1 MMEQKMN
8 LAANITKE
16 DIGIFLQ
23 EAEEVLQLLDE
34 DIVKLE
40 KEDGNADLLNEIF
53 RAAHTLKGSS
63 AMLGHQRMS
72 KVAHAMESILEGLRK
87 GTLKTSPLLVDALL
101 NSLDVLKQLK
111 EELITSEES
120 DVDIATIVANLES
133 AARMDKPGT
142 DSGQA
147 TRTEKLVLD
156 NDSRSKL
163 KTAIDNGRNIHQ
175 VNVSIDKTSSW
186 AAVRCFQ
193 IVNELSQLGEIVCS
207 APSQKEIEEGNV
219 GFDLELVI
227 ATQSDASITKKT
239 ISVLP
244 DISSAE
250 IKPFSF
256 EEAPSQV
263 ESQSSSENKSVQQKV
278 KAPQTVRI
286 DVTHLDSL
294 MEQIGELVVNRNR
307 INQLSRMLESK
318 YRGDDVIDDL
328 GKTSVQTGKI
338 VNTLQQ
344 DIMKIR
350 MLPIEIV
357 FNGFPRMVRD
367 LARKAG
373 KDIEFIVEGQET
385 EVDRSVI
392 EHIKD
397 PLVHLLR
404 NSVDHGIETAAKR
417 KTAGKSSGGVI
428 KLSAYH
434 EQNHICIT
442 VEDDGKGIDPNVIR
456 NSAVKKG
463 FIKSDEAERLTDS
476 EAIDLMFLPGLSTA
490 EKTTE
495 VSGRGVGMDVVK
507 TNINSL
513 NGTVQVDSAVGRG
526 TKFTLKLPLT
536 LAILPSLLISVG
548 KMLYAIPLANIV
560 ETAKLIPEDLK
571 TIRGQL
577 VITSRDTILP
587 VIYLSKALGWSREN
601 DDNHGNKFVV
611 IVKSGDMTM
620 GLIVDSLIEQQEIV
634 IKSLGNFFGG
644 IKGVAGASILGD
656 GRVALIIDIANIIQ
670 SIITDNRKNRKENL
684 AFKVQ

>member
-1 MMEQKMN
+1 MN

-40 KEDGNADLLNEIF
+40 KEEGNSNLLNEIF

-72 KVAHAMESILEGLRK
+72 KVAHAMENVLEGLRK
-87 GTLKTSPLLVDALL
+87 GTLKANPQLVDALL
-101 NSLDVLKQLK
+101 GSLDVLKELK
-111 EELITSEES
+111 EELNTSEEK
-120 DVDIATIVANLES
+120 DVDIGGAIAALEIAANLDQPAE
-133 AARMDKPGT
+133 KKQEPQK
-142 DSGQA
+142 SGQLA
-147 TRTEKLVLD
+147 LD
-156 NDSRSKL
+156 KDARSKL
-163 KTAIDNGRNIHQ
+163 KTALDNSQ
-175 VNVSIDKTSSW
+175 NVHHVAVKIDKASTW

-193 IVNELSQLGEIVCS
+193 IINELSQIGDVICS
-207 APSQKEIEEGNV
+207 APSQKEIEEGTV
-219 GFDLELVI
+219 GFELELAL
-227 ATQSDASITKKT
+227 ATQSDASLTQKT
-239 ISVLP
+239 ITILP
-244 DISSAE
+244 DISSIE
-250 IKPFSF
+250 ISPFKIDDVTLHI
-256 EEAPSQV
+256 EDAAAQA
-263 ESQSSSENKSVQQKV
+263 NKSLDGKV
-278 KAPQTVRI
+278 RAPQTVRI
-286 DVTHLDSL
+286 DVNHLDSL
-294 MEQIGELVVNRNR
+294 MEQIGELVVSRNR

-318 YRGDDVIDDL
+318 YRGDEVIDDL
-328 GKTSVQTGKI
+328 GKTTVQTGKI

-357 FNGFPRMVRD
+357 FNSFPRMVRD

-373 KDIEFIVEGQET
+373 KKIDFVIAGQET

-404 NSVDHGIETAAKR
+404 NSVDHGIETATKR
-417 KTAGKSSGGVI
+417 EAAGKSETGVI

-442 VEDDGKGIDPNVIR
+442 VEDDGKGIDPNSIR

-463 FIKSDEAERLTDS
+463 FIKADEAERLSDS

-513 NGTVQVDSAVGRG
+513 NGTVQVSSTVGKG

-560 ETAKLIPEDLK
+560 ETTKLIPEDLK
-571 TIRGQL
+571 TVRGQL
-577 VITSRDTILP
+577 VITSRDTVLP
-587 VIYLSKALGWSREN
+587 VIYLSNALGWSRES
-601 DDNHGNKFVV
+601 DQDLSNKFVV
-611 IVKSGDMTM
+611 IVKSGEMTF

-670 SIITDNRKNRKENL
+670 SIITDNRKNRKEN
-684 AFKVQ
+684 FVFQV

>member
-1 MMEQKMN
+1 MN
-8 LAANITKE
+8 FAANITKE

-40 KEDGNADLLNEIF
+40 KEEGNSNLLNEIF

-72 KVAHAMESILEGLRK
+72 KVAHAMENVLEGLRK
-87 GTLKTSPLLVDALL
+87 GTLKANPQLVDALL
-101 NSLDVLKQLK
+101 SSLDVLKELK
-111 EELITSEES
+111 EELNTSEEK
-120 DVDIATIVANLES
+120 DVDISGAIASLEIAANLDHPAEKKQES
-133 AARMDKPGT
+133 QK
-142 DSGQA
+142 SGQL
-147 TRTEKLVLD
+147 ELD
-156 NDSRSKL
+156 NNARSKL
-163 KTAIDNGRNIHQ
+163 KTALDNSQ
-175 VNVSIDKTSSW
+175 NVHHIAVKIDKASTW

-193 IVNELSQLGEIVCS
+193 IINELSQIGDVICS
-207 APSQKEIEEGNV
+207 APSQKEIEEGTV
-219 GFDLELVI
+219 GFELELAL
-227 ATQSDASITKKT
+227 ATQSDASLTQKT
-239 ISVLP
+239 ITILP
-244 DISSAE
+244 DISSVE
-250 IKPFSF
+250 ISPFKVDDVTLHI
-256 EEAPSQV
+256 EDAAAQA
-263 ESQSSSENKSVQQKV
+263 NKSLDGKV
-278 KAPQTVRI
+278 RAPQTVRI
-286 DVTHLDSL
+286 DVNHLDSL
-294 MEQIGELVVNRNR
+294 MEQIGELVVSRNR

-328 GKTSVQTGKI
+328 GKTTVQTGKI

-357 FNGFPRMVRD
+357 FNSFPRMVRD

-373 KDIEFIVEGQET
+373 KKIDFVIAGQET

-417 KTAGKSSGGVI
+417 ESAGKSETGVI
-428 KLSAYH
+428 KLTAYH

-442 VEDDGKGIDPNVIR
+442 VEDDGKGIDPNSIR

-463 FIKSDEAERLTDS
+463 FIKADEAERLSDS

-513 NGTVQVDSAVGRG
+513 NGTVQVASTVGKG

-560 ETAKLIPEDLK
+560 ETTKLIPEDLK
-571 TIRGQL
+571 TVRRQL
-577 VITSRDTILP
+577 VITSRDSVLP
-587 VIYLSKALGWSREN
+587 VIYLSNALGWSKES
-601 DDNHGNKFVV
+601 DQDLSHKFVV
-611 IVKSGDMTM
+611 IVKSGEMTF
-620 GLIVDSLIEQQEIV
+620 GLIVDTLIEQQEIV

-670 SIITDNRKNRKENL
+670 SIITDNRKNRKEN
-684 AFKVQ
+684 FVFQT